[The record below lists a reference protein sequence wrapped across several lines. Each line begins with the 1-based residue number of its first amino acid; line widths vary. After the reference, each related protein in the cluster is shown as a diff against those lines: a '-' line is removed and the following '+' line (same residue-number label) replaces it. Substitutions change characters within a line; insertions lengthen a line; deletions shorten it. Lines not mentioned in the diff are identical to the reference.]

1 MSAIAGTPFLLSAI
15 RWLSWAICYRNQAER
30 SAFDKDFDDAILL
43 PSMYPKARR
52 DKTVVDNYHGTMA
65 ADPYRWMEDLDSEET
80 KSYIAEL
87 NKTAKTFFEQSTLRD
102 KFEEK
107 LMQYRNYKSDSAP
120 DKRGD
125 FYYTYHYDGTHQHPI
140 LYQSKSYEELGEVF
154 FDVNKLSED
163 GLISIGSTAW
173 FNNGKYVAFGLS
185 EKGSDYVNIM
195 FMENNGNQ
203 LGDKISDVRYSTP
216 CWLPNS
222 TAVVYTKL
230 LLRKSDENA
239 AVAGTWMYCLLSHEI
254 GTNEDDVVLFEF
266 SDRPHDRTLVDLSN
280 DSTLIL
286 ITRWANCSSNKNRLY
301 YHDLKATNYQFDGN
315 LDLKPLFTDGQ
326 HKYDLLWTNADG
338 EALVLTDNDAPMFKL
353 IRVKLD
359 VGEKDPS
366 SWRTVIPE
374 DKERLLI
381 WVYIFGGNRML
392 ADYLQDGHTVFE
404 IFDLE
409 TGQYLETVPLPLS
422 SAFLTSIPV
431 YSTEV
436 FFTYESLIQPRTNVR
451 LDYAQER
458 EDGAPLKLEV
468 IEKWKYGDFDSSKY
482 ETKQIFYESKD
493 GTKIPM
499 FIVAAKDVKL
509 DSNNPT
515 LLEGYGGFGLYCSLT
530 CDPARCVWL
539 QHFNGVYA
547 FPCIRGGGEYGRVWH
562 DAGRLD
568 KQQNSFDDFQAAA
581 EWLINNKYTRPERLA
596 IYGSSQGGLL
606 VAVCAQQ
613 APHLFGAVIAD
624 VGLFDMY
631 RRYSCLVWEHE
642 YGDPSEPEHF
652 EFLKKYSPM
661 HNIRI
666 QKGKQWPAMLLMTG
680 DHDDRVSPWQ
690 TYKYIAQL
698 YHVLSTKGAK
708 IQKRPILAR
717 IEADVGHGAG
727 TPLSKSIKGRVD
739 MYAFLGRVLKLEW
752 KD

>member
-43 PSMYPKARR
+43 PSMYPKARC

-80 KSYIAEL
+80 KAYIAEL

-173 FNNGKYVAFGLS
+173 SNNGKYVAFGLS

-195 FMENNGNQ
+195 
-203 LGDKISDVRYSTP
+203 
-216 CWLPNS
+216 
-222 TAVVYTKL
+222 KL

-254 GTNEDDVVLFEF
+254 GTNEDDV
-266 SDRPHDRTLVDLSN
+266 
-280 DSTLIL
+280 
-286 ITRWANCSSNKNRLY
+286 
-301 YHDLKATNYQFDGN
+301 ATNYQFDGN

-338 EALVLTDNDAPMFKL
+338 EALVLTDNDASMFKL

-392 ADYLQDGHTVFE
+392 ADYLQDGH

-515 LLEGYGGFGLYCSLT
+515 LLEGYGEANDPLVGVCYSLT

-539 QHFNGVYA
+539 QNFNGVYA

-631 RRYSCLVWEHE
+631 RQFDDGSYNDHE
-642 YGDPSEPEHF
+642 YGDPDNPEHF

-698 YHVLSTKGAK
+698 YHVLSTKGVK

>member
-107 LMQYRNYKSDSAP
+107 TP

-195 FMENNGNQ
+195 VKVVSRSWKTTAISWETKFPMFAIQHLVGYLTAQ
-203 LGDKISDVRYSTP
+203 LSFIRSF
-216 CWLPNS
+216 
-222 TAVVYTKL
+222 

-392 ADYLQDGHTVFE
+392 ADYLQDGH

-515 LLEGYGGFGLYCSLT
+515 LLEGYGVGLYCSLT

>member
-1 MSAIAGTPFLLSAI
+1 MVT
-15 RWLSWAICYRNQAER
+15 
-30 SAFDKDFDDAILL
+30 
-43 PSMYPKARR
+43 
-52 DKTVVDNYHGTMA
+52 
-65 ADPYRWMEDLDSEET
+65 DPYRWMEDLGSEET
-80 KSYIAEL
+80 KAYIAEL
-87 NKTAKTFFEQSTLRD
+87 NKTSKMFFEQSTVRD

-107 LMQYRNYKSDSAP
+107 LMQFNNYKSDTTIS
-120 DKRGD
+120 KRGD

-140 LYQSKSYEELGEVF
+140 VYQSKIYKELGEVF

-163 GLISIGSTAW
+163 GLISISSTAW
-173 FNNGKYVAFGLS
+173 SSNGKYVAFGLS

-195 FMENNGNQ
+195 IMENNGEE
-203 LGDKISDVRYSTP
+203 LRDKIFDLGYTTV
-216 CWLPNS
+216 CWLPDN
-222 TAVVYTKL
+222 TAVVYAKS
-230 LLRKSDENA
+230 LLRKSNENA
-239 AVAGTWMYCLLSHEI
+239 ALAETWMYCLLYHEI
-254 GTNEDDVVLFEF
+254 GTDSKDDVVLFEF
-266 SDRPHDRTLVDLSN
+266 SDHPQMGADVYITS
-280 DSTLIL
+280 DSALMVVTQLAGC
-286 ITRWANCSSNKNRLY
+286 TTNNRLY
-301 YHDLKATNYQFDGN
+301 YHDLKANNYQFDGN

-326 HKYDLLWTNADG
+326 HKYDLLWTNGDG

-374 DKERLLI
+374 DKEQLLV
-381 WVYIFGGNRML
+381 WVYIFGQNRML
-392 ADYLQDGHTVFE
+392 ADYLQDHHTIFK

-422 SAFLTSIPV
+422 SAFLTSIRAND
-431 YSTEV
+431 TEIL
-436 FFTYESLIQPRTNVR
+436 FTYDSLTQPKTYVR

-468 IEKWKYGDFDSSKY
+468 IEKCKYGDFDSSKY

-499 FIVAAKDVKL
+499 LIVAARDVRL

-515 LLEGYGGFGLYCSLT
+515 LLEGYGGFGYYWRRMCS
-530 CDPARCVWL
+530 ASRCVWF

-547 FPCIRGGGEYGRVWH
+547 FPFIRGGGEYGKVWH

-568 KQQNSFDDFQAAA
+568 KQQNTFNDFQAAA

-596 IYGSSQGGLL
+596 IYGASQGGLL

-631 RRYSCLVWEHE
+631 RRYSYLVWAHE
-642 YGDPSEPEHF
+642 YGDPSEPGHF
-652 EFLKKYSPM
+652 EFLRKYSPM

-680 DHDDRVSPWQ
+680 DHDDRVRPWQ

-727 TPLSKSIKGRVD
+727 TPLSKWIKETVD
-739 MYAFLGRVLKLEW
+739 MYAFLGRVLKLQW